1 MREFRL
7 GVETGE
13 QEVAVRSEVETLYLT
28 MKLIRDFDTR
38 AMQLYAGGEIS
49 GTVHPSVGQEAVAV
63 GVCAD
68 LQVTDYLTSTH
79 RGHGHA
85 IAKGAPPDRLMAELL
100 GKVTGSCRGKGGSM
114 HVADV
119 EVGLIGSNGIV
130 GAGLSIAAGAAL
142 TAQVRDQGQVSVA
155 MFGDGAVATG
165 AFHES
170 INLAAVWDLPIV
182 FVCENNGYAVSMS
195 TDQSLAAQTVSDHAT
210 AYRIPGETVDGMD
223 LRAVRDAMGRAVERA
238 RQGDGPSLI
247 EAMTYRYFGHSRGD
261 PTFGPYRSEEEVQ
274 RWRERD
280 PIPGYAAAAGLE
292 SEVVAQLDKESEAII
307 ENALQFARESPF
319 PDAEEAFVHIR

>member
-1 MREFRL
+1 MIEDA
-7 GVETGE
+7 E
-13 QEVAVRSEVETLYLT
+13 SLYLR

-63 GVCAD
+63 GVCD
-68 LQVTDYLTSTH
+68 GLHNTDYLTSNH

-85 IAKGAPPDRLMAELL
+85 IAKGAQIDRLMAELL

-114 HVADV
+114 HVADAD
-119 EVGLIGSNGIV
+119 VGLLGANGIV
-130 GAGLSIAAGAAL
+130 GAGLSIATGAAL
-142 TAQVRDQGQVSVA
+142 TAQIRDRRQVSVA

-170 INLAAVWDLPIV
+170 INLASLWRLPVI

-195 TDQSLAAQTVSDHAT
+195 TNRTVAAQKVSDHAA
-210 AYRIPGETVDGMD
+210 AYRVPGETVDGMD
-223 LRAVRDAMGRAVERA
+223 LPAMRITMNCAIDRA
-238 RQGDGPSLI
+238 RNGDGPTLI
-247 EAMTYRYFGHSRGD
+247 EALTYRYLGHSRGD
-261 PTFGPYRSEEEVQ
+261 PNFGPYRSEEEVE

-280 PIPGYAAAAGLE
+280 PIPGFAAASGLD
-292 SEVVAQLDKESEAII
+292 SEAVSRLDKESEGII
-307 ENALQFARESPF
+307 ESALQYARESPF
-319 PDAEEAFVHIR
+319 PDPAEALLHVT